1 MNRTRRFLA
10 ILLAVLPLAAWGQPR
25 GGEDY
30 MVLEAPQRVE
40 EPGTIEVIE
49 FFWSGCIHCYNLEP
63 ALESWVKKLPR
74 DVNFRRVPAVLS
86 QAWARDAAIFY
97 TMEALGLLDRL
108 HRPLYDAIHR
118 DRLRTDKPEAFNEW
132 LAKNGV
138 DAKKFDDTLRSFSV
152 QSKAKRAAQ
161 MTIAYRVDGTPAM
174 AVQGRYVIPGSTRI
188 LQTTDYLID
197 FVRKSPAGAK

>member
-1 MNRTRRFLA
+1 MNGIRRLLA
-10 ILLAVLPLAAWGQPR
+10 ILLAVLPLAVWGQPR

-40 EPGTIEVIE
+40 EPGKIEVIE
-49 FFWSGCIHCYNLEP
+49 FFWYGCIHCYNLEP

-118 DRLRTDKPEAFNEW
+118 DRLRTDKSEAFNEW

-138 DAKKFDDTLRSFSV
+138 DAKKFDETLRSFSV
-152 QSKAKRAAQ
+152 QSKARRAAQ

-174 AVQGRYVIPGSTRI
+174 AVQGRYVIPGSARI